1 MKRGDIG
8 LLSIGIKRRFNPII
22 GIGPS
27 QENIVEVE
35 SLLKILAEEKKVQKF
50 IDSLQPG
57 DIIYW
62 KDLDVIELAWFEVKF
77 LEVFDIERRE
87 LRIQEIHSFKQSVKL
102 ISAYDYLSGS
112 LLTKEEYVNLCT
124 KFADKRGNLQINYY
138 FDTPRFTL
146 KASEIG
152 LRVRKSDKYVMT
164 LKRKKGYAL
173 QEINETISEEV
184 FQQFL
189 KDGIIPVEEIGNELE
204 DVLKGQK
211 VINYMSL
218 STFRIGFPYKKGNIA
233 IDKCK
238 YVDTVDYELEYEATS
253 YEGGK
258 REFVEIVREFGI
270 VYKKSKPKIKRAYD
284 ALKKKI

>member
-1 MKRGDIG
+1 MSK
-8 LLSIGIKRRFNPII
+8 
-22 GIGPS
+22 
-27 QENIVEVE
+27 E
-35 SLLKILAEEKKVQKF
+35 
-50 IDSLQPG
+50 
-57 DIIYW
+57 
-62 KDLDVIELAWFEVKF
+62 IE
-77 LEVFDIERRE
+77 IE
-87 LRIQEIHSFKQSVKL
+87 FKT
-102 ISAYDYLSGS
+102 

-189 KDGIIPVEEIGNELE
+189 KDGIIPVEEIRNELE

-270 VYKKSKPKIKRAYD
+270 VYKKSKPKIRRKRYKSSCCAWTG
-284 ALKKKI
+284 KCPNNNGRNKIWKSRLSICRNNGLSRRLHYGRGTTY

>member
-1 MKRGDIG
+1 MYN
-8 LLSIGIKRRFNPII
+8 L
-22 GIGPS
+22 
-27 QENIVEVE
+27 
-35 SLLKILAEEKKVQKF
+35 
-50 IDSLQPG
+50 
-57 DIIYW
+57 
-62 KDLDVIELAWFEVKF
+62 
-77 LEVFDIERRE
+77 FDIEKRNNE
-87 LRIQEIHSFKQSVKL
+87 VIFMSKEIEIEFKT
-102 ISAYDYLSGS
+102 

-189 KDGIIPVEEIGNELE
+189 KDGIIPVEEIRNELE

-218 STFRIGFPYKKGNIA
+218 STFRIGFPYKKGTIA